1 MSSCATLLLR
11 WNPWDW
17 QVMTSGDWFL
27 RLWFCVLQRISRSP
41 LGSWFYMGFG
51 CSAYV
56 WELQLVREAVAYGS
70 LLNDSEK
77 QACMLSLNA
86 PARKAMIQILH
97 VHVCATC
104 IYMNIWCIHKH
115 GYSHGIYLMIILNL
129 RFGATNLSHFTFVAH
144 GAMLCW
150 LLVAL
155 LLGNCQFDSV
165 YELTPAST
173 RIMGV
178 LTGEDDEGTTGP
190 GFSGFAASL
199 FAWTVLESLG
209 NVLGCCYLA
218 SDLFPTP
225 VLSCQAVCW
234 MNEMNQSRAHG
245 LRASQ
250 SSVALCS

>member
-129 RFGATNLSHFTFVAH
+129 RFGATNLSHFICRPRCYVV
-144 GAMLCW
+144 
-150 LLVAL
+150 LVAGCAPFGKL
-155 LLGNCQFDSV
+155 PVRLCLRAYTSINSNHGSLDGRGWWRH
-165 YELTPAST
+165 Y
-173 RIMGV
+173 
-178 LTGEDDEGTTGP
+178 GP
-190 GFSGFAASL
+190 RVFWLCGFA
-199 FAWTVLESLG
+199 
-209 NVLGCCYLA
+209 
-218 SDLFPTP
+218 
-225 VLSCQAVCW
+225 VCMDRVGISW
-234 MNEMNQSRAHG
+234 
-245 LRASQ
+245 
-250 SSVALCS
+250 